1 VRRLDGH
8 IRCARRPIEREQ
20 AQADAG
26 KYALQRRAAVHRVDI
41 SSASIPAISFVITAI
56 IWARNHPASEVR
68 SELPI
73 AAVKGQI
80 ETGHSS
86 FPRLIANHS
95 QLQQRTQGMLLNG
108 IA

>member
-1 VRRLDGH
+1 
-8 IRCARRPIEREQ
+8 
-20 AQADAG
+20 
-26 KYALQRRAAVHRVDI
+26 VDI

-56 IWARNHPASEVR
+56 ISARNHPGSEVR